1 MISKQPRSFPIDS
14 VRAQFPALRR
24 CIGNQPVIYLDGPGG
39 TQVPEQVI
47 AAIADY
53 LRTSNSNLGGRFVTS
68 AQTGELVLRTRI
80 ALAEF
85 IHARKPQEI
94 VFGQNM
100 TSLTF
105 ALSRSLARAWSADSE
120 IIVTSLDHDANIA
133 PWRLAAAERGATV
146 KTWEV
151 HTQTCSLDLEDLQP
165 LLNQRTALIAVTL
178 ASNASGSH
186 VDVRGAAQLAKSV
199 QAKLFVDAVHFAPH
213 GRIDVQSLGCNFLV
227 CSAYKFFGPHIG
239 VLWGREELLSELE
252 SFKVRPAAN
261 QPPGKWETGT
271 QSFENIA
278 GILGALGYMRDLA
291 NAVNTTSL
299 ADAME
304 LVRNY
309 EYTLSRHFLAG
320 VTRIQRITLYG
331 IADPFKAMQ
340 RTPTFALRVEGVP
353 PDLVAQKLG
362 NIGIFV
368 WSGDFYAVDLI
379 KRLGLDESGGVVR
392 VGFVHYNTADEVD
405 RVLEALEG
413 V

>member
-1 MISKQPRSFPIDS
+1 MSSFPIEW
-14 VRAQFPALRR
+14 VRGQFPALRR
-24 CIGNQPVIYLDGPGG
+24 SIGNQPVIYLDGPGG

-47 AAIADY
+47 TAIADY
-53 LRTSNSNLGGRFVTS
+53 LRTSNSNLGGSFVTS
-68 AQTGELVLRTRI
+68 AQTGELVQRTRI

-85 IHARKPQEI
+85 IHAREPQEI

-105 ALSRSLARAWSADSE
+105 ALSRSLARTWPVDSE

-133 PWRLAAAERGATV
+133 PWRLAAAERQVTV

-151 HTQTCSLDLEDLQP
+151 HKQTCSLDLKDLP
-165 LLNQRTALIAVTL
+165 LLLNKRTALIAVTL
-178 ASNASGSH
+178 ASNACGSH
-186 VDVRGAAQLAKSV
+186 VDVRGVAKLAKSV
-199 QAKLFVDAVHFAPH
+199 QAKVFVDAVHFAPH
-213 GRIDVQSLGCNFLV
+213 GRIDVQSLDCDFLV

-239 VLWGREELLSELE
+239 VLWGRKELLSHLE

-261 QPPGKWETGT
+261 HPPGKWETGT

-278 GILGALGYMRDLA
+278 GTLGALGYMRDLA
-291 NAVNTTSL
+291 AAVNKTSL

-304 LVRNY
+304 LIRNY

-320 VTRIQRITLYG
+320 VARIPRITLYG
-331 IADPFKAMQ
+331 IADPLKAML

-362 NIGIFV
+362 NNGIFV
-368 WSGDFYAVDLI
+368 WSGDFYAVDLLR
-379 KRLGLDESGGVVR
+379 RLGLDESGGVVR